1 MSEKQKIAF
10 HTLGCKLNY
19 AETATIT
26 SLFNKDKYEEVP
38 FSHQADIYVI
48 NTCSVTEQ
56 ANKKCR
62 QTINK
67 AIRTSPDARVAV
79 VGCFAQLKAN
89 EIAEMKGV
97 SLVLGTKEKFNIV
110 QYLET
115 NTSPNPEQKVHSC
128 EIDEV
133 TQYAG
138 SYSVEGRTRS
148 FLKVQD
154 GCDYNCSYC
163 TIPLARGKS
172 RNPSIDTIVEQ
183 AKIIEQKGIKEIIL
197 TGVNIGEFKT
207 IKGEKFFELIK
218 ALEANVEVPRFRIS
232 SIEPNLLTDEI
243 IEWIAQSKKFVP
255 HFHIPLQSGSD
266 DVLRLMRRR
275 YNTDLF
281 AKKIAKIRSVM
292 PNCGIG
298 IDVIVGTPG
307 ETNDYFE
314 NCYSFLETIDFSY
327 LHVFSYSPR
336 ENTDALA
343 IEPKVQESVKAER
356 SKRLHELSDK
366 KMQAFYQRQIG
377 ETHSVLF
384 EQKNNQGFITGFTN
398 NYIKVEVPFL
408 KNLVNEIKSVE
419 LLSIQTDGNVLGQI
433 V

>member
-172 RNPSIDTIVEQ
+172 RNPSVDTINEQ

-207 IKGEKFFELIK
+207 NNGEKFFELIK

-232 SIEPNLLTDEI
+232 SIEPNLLTDEM

-255 HFHIPLQSGSD
+255 HFHIPLQSGSN

-356 SKRLHELSDK
+356 SKRLHELSVK